1 MRESL
6 TNTVSIVNLNTVV
19 KIDLT
24 TEIMIGARSVSS
36 ASNYRD
42 IQFLEKRQ
50 NTLKPLKT
58 GKMRLA

>member
-36 ASNYRD
+36 AFHYRD
-42 IQFLEKRQ
+42 IQFLEKPQ

>member
-19 KIDLT
+19 KIDIS
-24 TEIMIGARSVSS
+24 TEIIIGARSVFS
-36 ASNYRD
+36 AFNYRD
-42 IQFLEKRQ
+42 IHFLEKHQ

-58 GKMRLA
+58 VKMRLA